1 MSRIEIYPISYYKG
15 HVEDNE
21 KLKGMVMPL
30 VEKTKDE
37 CEDPEGWLTTNITT
51 SFANAK
57 VSDELAGNYELKRQ
71 YFNVIK
77 RFFDDK
83 FTVEIDEIW
92 YNSYSNGEYQES
104 HNHVGDPINP
114 THFACV
120 HFLSFDPEIHSPL
133 TFSDPLSLTRYHSID
148 MKSANYSEKYNPPVV
163 EGDLLMFPS
172 YLEHEVKSYP
182 PTPDKPRVTIS
193 FNLTVTSYGSDDDD
207 A

>member
-1 MSRIEIYPISYYKG
+1 MSRIEIYPLSYYKG
-15 HVEDNE
+15 HVKDNE
-21 KLKGMVMPL
+21 KLKGMVMPF

-51 SFANAK
+51 SFANEK
-57 VSDELAGNYELKRQ
+57 VSNGLAGNYELKRQ

-133 TFSDPLSLTRYHSID
+133 TFSDPLSLIRYHSID
-148 MKSANYSEKYNPPVV
+148 LKSANYSEKYNPPVV
-163 EGDLLMFPS
+163 EGDLLMFT
-172 YLEHEVKSYP
+172 L
-182 PTPDKPRVTIS
+182 
-193 FNLTVTSYGSDDDD
+193 
-207 A
+207 